1 MVALLKGAYI
11 IPPSVITEG
20 RGISVKYTNAV
31 LSKRYIHVS
40 DAFKAAHNSVYT
52 VLSAA
57 ITSRQSKWNEISR
70 TVFAD
75 KKATVYKD
83 RAQMVALVC
92 RKDKTAAPFTGKKH
106 VYDGPEFL
114 KLLKNEDLSRCAL
127 GFE

>member
-1 MVALLKGAYI
+1 MKGI
-11 IPPSVITEG
+11 E
-20 RGISVKYTNAV
+20 
-31 LSKRYIHVS
+31 SKR
-40 DAFKAAHNSVYT
+40 K
-52 VLSAA
+52 
-57 ITSRQSKWNEISR
+57 EISR
-70 TVFAD
+70 TAFAR
-75 KKATVYKD
+75 KKAKMYKN